1 MTKEEYKK
9 VRREAIRDTILM
21 FAMSS
26 LFAGMLL
33 YGIIF

>member
-21 FAMSS
+21 FAMSI
-26 LFAGMLL
+26 LFTGILL
-33 YGIIF
+33 HGIMF